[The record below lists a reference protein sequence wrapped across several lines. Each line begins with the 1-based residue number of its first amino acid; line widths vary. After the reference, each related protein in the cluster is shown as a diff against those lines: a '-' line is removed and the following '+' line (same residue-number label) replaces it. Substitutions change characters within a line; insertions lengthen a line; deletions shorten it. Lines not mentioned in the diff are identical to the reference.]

1 MTAAQAERTPA
12 DRLRLVSAILA
23 ILGLAD
29 AGYLAWVKLAN
40 AVAACSGIGDCAS
53 VNNSRYAEM
62 WGIPVA
68 LFGAATYLVI
78 LALLLLEGRSTEN
91 FYLFRLGVF
100 GVTLVGTLYSAYLTY
115 VEVAILRAICPYC
128 VVSAGLMT
136 ALFVL
141 SIVRLRAE
149 DGSA

>member
-1 MTAAQAERTPA
+1 MTATQAVRTPL
-12 DRLRLVSAILA
+12 DRLRWVSGILA

-29 AGYLAWVKLAN
+29 AGYLSWIKLAN

-53 VNNSRYAEM
+53 VNSSRYAEM

-68 LFGAATYLVI
+68 LFGVATYLVI
-78 LALLLLEGRSTEN
+78 LALLVVEGRWTQN

-128 VVSAGLMT
+128 VISAVLVT

-141 SIVRLRAE
+141 SIIRLRVE
-149 DGSA
+149 DESA

>member
-1 MTAAQAERTPA
+1 MTATTVEKPPA
-12 DRLRLVSAILA
+12 DRLRWISGILA

-29 AGYLAWVKLAN
+29 AGYLSWIKLAN

-53 VNNSRYAEM
+53 VNSSRYAEM

-68 LFGAATYLVI
+68 LFGAATYIAI
-78 LALLLLEGRSTEN
+78 LILLLLEGRWSLN

-128 VVSAGLMT
+128 VISALLMT

-141 SIVRLRAE
+141 SIIRLRAE
-149 DGSA
+149 DESA